1 MSYYIFAVSFNNKSF
16 TLYWHSFKNKNIS
29 YRCGKLKV
37 ANWEENNLKLRFKYS
52 FKYRFANIGIEF
64 PPHILHI
71 TRDKTFVYSKCF
83 GLRPFIN
90 CTCVEIIEIS
100 NTLTRTVIRKLIAHI
115 SNCKTHFQCLFV
127 MTDNKRVE

>member
-1 MSYYIFAVSFNNKSF
+1 MRFLSTTSLLRCIDIVLKIRIFHTDVQD
-16 TLYWHSFKNKNIS
+16 L
-29 YRCGKLKV
+29 LKV
-37 ANWEENNLKLRFKYS
+37 KISKYS

-64 PPHILHI
+64 PPHILYI